1 MLSKLSQL
9 CLLAV
14 LFIACTVPWTRK
26 KRKTK
31 VSKITWQGLLV
42 GVVIGI
48 VLAPQ
53 ISKLPLVN
61 KIPQV

>member
-1 MLSKLSQL
+1 MPS
-9 CLLAV
+9 
-14 LFIACTVPWTRK
+14 F
-26 KRKTK
+26 
-31 VSKITWQGLLV
+31 KITVAGVVV

-61 KIPQV
+61 KLPTL

>member
-1 MLSKLSQL
+1 MSKL
-9 CLLAV
+9 
-14 LFIACTVPWTRK
+14 
-26 KRKTK
+26 
-31 VSKITWQGLLV
+31 TWQGVVV

-61 KIPQV
+61 KIPSV